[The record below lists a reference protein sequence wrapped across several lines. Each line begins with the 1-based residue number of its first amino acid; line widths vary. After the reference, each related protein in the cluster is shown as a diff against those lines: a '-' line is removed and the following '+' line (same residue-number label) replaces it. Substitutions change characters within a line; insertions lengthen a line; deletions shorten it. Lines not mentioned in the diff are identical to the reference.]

1 MSAEKIIQ
9 IERSHRRVLL
19 AALAAIGVFGLY
31 RWILAPHTDHLF
43 AAQRYNSA
51 LDEAIHKVGY
61 LGGIQEMKK
70 SKIEE
75 LTKESDHQRNQLFTP
90 QEMRQFFA
98 SLPSVINHAGCAVQ
112 SVSSVQETQKN
123 QLSDGSGITAKKA
136 SVIFIGGYNEIIK
149 LFGLLQDSEKKVWI
163 ESLRIDTG
171 GAGKLKC
178 QILLT
183 LYCIERV
190 ESTLYE

>member
-1 MSAEKIIQ
+1 LNVRTDAFYWLLWQ
-9 IERSHRRVLL
+9 LLRYLGFTGGYWRRIPSNFL
-19 AALAAIGVFGLY
+19 
-31 RWILAPHTDHLF
+31 RHK
-43 AAQRYNSA
+43 R
-51 LDEAIHKVGY
+51 KVGF
-61 LGGIQEMKK
+61 LGNIQEMKK

-75 LTKESDHQRNQLFTP
+75 LTKESNHQRNQLFTP

-98 SLPSVINHAGCAVQ
+98 SLPSVINQAGCVVQ
-112 SVSSVQETQKN
+112 SVSSVPEMQKN
-123 QLSDGSGITAKKA
+123 QQNDGSGIMAKKA
-136 SVIFIGGYNEIIK
+136 SVIFTGGYNEIIK

>member
-1 MSAEKIIQ
+1 MSAEKLIQ

-19 AALAAIGVFGLY
+19 AALAVIAVFGLY
-31 RWILAPHTDHLF
+31 RWILAPHTEHLF
-43 AAQRYNSA
+43 AAQKYNST
-51 LDEAIHKVGY
+51 LDEAISKVGF
-61 LGGIQEMKK
+61 LGNVQEMKK
-70 SKIEE
+70 TKIEE
-75 LTKESDHQRNQLFTP
+75 LTKESSNQRNQLFTP
-90 QEMRQFFA
+90 QEVRQFFA
-98 SLPSVINHAGCAVQ
+98 SLPSVINQAGCVVQ
-112 SVSSVQETQKN
+112 SVSSVPDTQKN
-123 QLSDGSGITAKKA
+123 QQGNSSGITAKKA
-136 SVIFIGGYNEIIK
+136 SVIFVGGYNEIIK

-183 LYCIERV
+183 IYCVERV